1 MESIVCTNISSGPVS
16 FRMIFQDLLILK
28 SVGKAI
34 NESIFLA
41 RTVIEY
47 RKCILKIVAFSKEI
61 KKRFVIFI

>member
-16 FRMIFQDLLILK
+16 FRRIFQDLLILK
-28 SVGKAI
+28 SVDKAI

-41 RTVIEY
+41 RTIIEY
-47 RKCILKIVAFSKEI
+47 RKYILKIVAFSKEI

>member
-16 FRMIFQDLLILK
+16 FRRIFQDLLILK
-28 SVGKAI
+28 SVDKAI

-47 RKCILKIVAFSKEI
+47 RKYILKIVAFSKEI